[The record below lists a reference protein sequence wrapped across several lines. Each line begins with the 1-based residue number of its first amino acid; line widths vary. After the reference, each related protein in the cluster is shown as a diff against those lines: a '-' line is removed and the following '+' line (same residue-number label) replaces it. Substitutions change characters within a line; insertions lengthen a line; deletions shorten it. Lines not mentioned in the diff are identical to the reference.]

1 MRARRVAVLADV
13 HGNAVALAAVLAE
26 LEREQPDAIVHCG
39 DLTWGFLPGE
49 TLDLL
54 AGLDVLFVRGNADRS
69 VTELAERLQDPAA
82 EATPRERW
90 MVAQH
95 DAPLCA
101 LLIDEGAS
109 AVGGGD
115 ATTDGRPLPP
125 IALASCACLGS
136 LLLAQGE

>member
-39 DLTWGFLPGE
+39 DLTWGPLPGE

-90 MVAQH
+90 MVA
-95 DAPLCA
+95 
-101 LLIDEGAS
+101 
-109 AVGGGD
+109 
-115 ATTDGRPLPP
+115 
-125 IALASCACLGS
+125 
-136 LLLAQGE
+136 